1 MYDISKM
8 TNITRLYQIYL
19 MTYDTLRAQSKSK
32 LGIEQDTLKKLKEI
46 SLQIYTLILDQ
57 TYSSIQE
64 LKNYGDVYDIYQ
76 ISSRLDKM
84 VSVIEN
90 LFETKN
96 KLTHKYGEFSIIPLV
111 LENSKDNI
119 SEEKLS
125 ILTKRRDIFDT
136 YIKNEGFL
144 KKLKEEIIKLNE
156 ELGNLSNKQDEIN
169 SIFTKYEKELQR
181 FIQISDDFIEL
192 CKDNSIDIK
201 QLQSYNDIEF
211 NAYYDNICSSDKD
224 ATEKYNVMLSIPVNN
239 DYSDIHYE
247 VKHEME
253 EAKLRRSLIE
263 IVKEINGTYSNYE
276 ELIKKREKI
285 NKYLKN
291 IENKELISQLK
302 LLIDRQI
309 RSIQSYHQVE
319 LSILNIKDEVS
330 EKQTLV
336 DRLTS
341 DNENLK
347 KDIEYILSLPSID
360 YVIDKTK
367 SSTNNMVIGI
377 SDSFITYTKDRVKN
391 VLLYVYNELNKENN
405 SIIKNSIDNYF
416 NEKNK
421 EENNSI
427 IKNSIDNY
435 FNEKN
440 KEENIKYSSNEI
452 IDIKNGY
459 IVYSYDRVIDILRKI
474 LNSMNKNTIE
484 VDNTKEH
491 PTLIEDN
498 SNIEKQ
504 DNIEVDISKE
514 NIFLDDLK
522 NDDNKDNTL
531 EGSNNS
537 ILDITKENNESS
549 NTITENIVQ
558 EENNKDNYEFPNI
571 DLDNK
576 KDDVILSSDKTI
588 DNEGFWPVKDIDI
601 SVLGI
606 DNLE

>member
-64 LKNYGDVYDIYQ
+64 LKNYGDVCDIYQ

-111 LENSKDNI
+111 LENNKDNI
-119 SEEKLS
+119 SEEKLF

-421 EENNSI
+421 EEN
-427 IKNSIDNY
+427 
-435 FNEKN
+435 
-440 KEENIKYSSNEI
+440 IKYSSNEI

-504 DNIEVDISKE
+504 DDIEVDISKE

-588 DNEGFWPVKDIDI
+588 DNEGFWPIKDIDI

>member
-319 LSILNIKDEVS
+319 LSILNIKDDVS

-421 EENNSI
+421 EEN
-427 IKNSIDNY
+427 
-435 FNEKN
+435 
-440 KEENIKYSSNEI
+440 IKYSSNEI

-484 VDNTKEH
+484 VDNTKETH
-491 PTLIEDN
+491 TLIEDN

-504 DNIEVDISKE
+504 DDIEVDISKE

-522 NDDNKDNTL
+522 KDDNKDNTL
-531 EGSNNS
+531 EDSNNS

>member
-46 SLQIYTLILDQ
+46 SLQIYTLILNQ

-111 LENSKDNI
+111 LENNKDNI

-144 KKLKEEIIKLNE
+144 KELKEEIIKLNE

-247 VKHEME
+247 VKQEME

-347 KDIEYILSLPSID
+347 KDIGYILSLPSID

-377 SDSFITYTKDRVKN
+377 SDSFIAYTKDRVKN
-391 VLLYVYNELNKENN
+391 VLLYVYNELNK
-405 SIIKNSIDNYF
+405 
-416 NEKNK
+416 
-421 EENNSI
+421 ENNSI

-484 VDNTKEH
+484 ADNTKETH
-491 PTLIEDN
+491 TLIEDN

-504 DNIEVDISKE
+504 DDIEVDISKE

>member
-46 SLQIYTLILDQ
+46 SLQIYTLIHNQ

-76 ISSRLDKM
+76 VSSRLDKM
-84 VSVIEN
+84 VSIIEN
-90 LFETKN
+90 LFDTKN

-111 LENSKDNI
+111 LEDNKDNI
-119 SEEKLS
+119 SEEELS

-421 EENNSI
+421 EEN
-427 IKNSIDNY
+427 
-435 FNEKN
+435 
-440 KEENIKYSSNEI
+440 IKYSSNEI

-522 NDDNKDNTL
+522 NDENKDNTL

>member
-111 LENSKDNI
+111 LENNKDNI

-211 NAYYDNICSSDKD
+211 NVYYDDICSSDKD

-421 EENNSI
+421 EEN
-427 IKNSIDNY
+427 
-435 FNEKN
+435 
-440 KEENIKYSSNEI
+440 IKYSSNEI

>member
-319 LSILNIKDEVS
+319 LSILNIKDDVS

-377 SDSFITYTKDRVKN
+377 SDSFINYTKDRVKN
-391 VLLYVYNELNKENN
+391 VLLYVYNELNK
-405 SIIKNSIDNYF
+405 
-416 NEKNK
+416 
-421 EENNSI
+421 ENNSI

-484 VDNTKEH
+484 VDNTKETH
-491 PTLIEDN
+491 TLIEDN

-504 DNIEVDISKE
+504 DDIEVDISKE

>member
-263 IVKEINGTYSNYE
+263 IVKEINGVYSNYE

-421 EENNSI
+421 EEN
-427 IKNSIDNY
+427 
-435 FNEKN
+435 
-440 KEENIKYSSNEI
+440 IKYSSNEI

-504 DNIEVDISKE
+504 DDIEVDISKE

>member
-46 SLQIYTLILDQ
+46 SLQIYTLIHNQ

-319 LSILNIKDEVS
+319 LSILNIKDDVS

-421 EENNSI
+421 EEN
-427 IKNSIDNY
+427 
-435 FNEKN
+435 
-440 KEENIKYSSNEI
+440 IKYSSNEI

-484 VDNTKEH
+484 VDNTKETH
-491 PTLIEDN
+491 TLIEDN

-504 DNIEVDISKE
+504 DDIEVDISKE

>member
-111 LENSKDNI
+111 LENNKDNI
-119 SEEKLS
+119 SEEKSS

-377 SDSFITYTKDRVKN
+377 SDSFINYTKDRVKN
-391 VLLYVYNELNKENN
+391 VLLYVYNELNK
-405 SIIKNSIDNYF
+405 
-416 NEKNK
+416 
-421 EENNSI
+421 ENNSI

-504 DNIEVDISKE
+504 DDIEVDISKE

>member
-46 SLQIYTLILDQ
+46 SLQIYTLIHNQ

-76 ISSRLDKM
+76 VSSRLDKM
-84 VSVIEN
+84 VSIIEN

-111 LENSKDNI
+111 LEDNKDNI
-119 SEEKLS
+119 SEEELS

-319 LSILNIKDEVS
+319 LSILNIKDDVS

-421 EENNSI
+421 EEN
-427 IKNSIDNY
+427 
-435 FNEKN
+435 
-440 KEENIKYSSNEI
+440 IKYSSNEI

-504 DNIEVDISKE
+504 DDIEVDISKE

>member
-192 CKDNSIDIK
+192 CQDNSIDIK

-319 LSILNIKDEVS
+319 LSILNIKDDVS

-405 SIIKNSIDNYF
+405 SIIKNY
-416 NEKNK
+416 
-421 EENNSI
+421 
-427 IKNSIDNY
+427 IDNY

-484 VDNTKEH
+484 VDNTKETH
-491 PTLIEDN
+491 TLIEDN

-504 DNIEVDISKE
+504 DDIEVDISKE

-522 NDDNKDNTL
+522 KDDNKDNTL
-531 EGSNNS
+531 EDSNNS

>member
-111 LENSKDNI
+111 LENNKDNI

-377 SDSFITYTKDRVKN
+377 SDSFIAYTKDRVKN
-391 VLLYVYNELNKENN
+391 VLLYVYNELNK
-405 SIIKNSIDNYF
+405 
-416 NEKNK
+416 
-421 EENNSI
+421 ENNSI

-504 DNIEVDISKE
+504 DDIEVDISKE

>member
-263 IVKEINGTYSNYE
+263 IVKKINGTYSNYE

-319 LSILNIKDEVS
+319 LSILNIKDDVS

-377 SDSFITYTKDRVKN
+377 SDSFIAYTKDRVKN
-391 VLLYVYNELNKENN
+391 VLLYVYNELNK
-405 SIIKNSIDNYF
+405 
-416 NEKNK
+416 
-421 EENNSI
+421 ENNSI

-484 VDNTKEH
+484 VDNTKETH
-491 PTLIEDN
+491 TLIEDN

-504 DNIEVDISKE
+504 DDIEVDISKE

-522 NDDNKDNTL
+522 KDDNKDNTL
-531 EGSNNS
+531 EDSNNS

>member
-111 LENSKDNI
+111 LENNKDNI

-125 ILTKRRDIFDT
+125 ILTKRRDAFDT

-421 EENNSI
+421 EEN
-427 IKNSIDNY
+427 
-435 FNEKN
+435 
-440 KEENIKYSSNEI
+440 IKYSSNEI

-484 VDNTKEH
+484 IDNTKEH

-504 DNIEVDISKE
+504 DDIEVDISKE

>member
-111 LENSKDNI
+111 LENNKDNI

-319 LSILNIKDEVS
+319 LSILNIKEEVS

-421 EENNSI
+421 EEN
-427 IKNSIDNY
+427 
-435 FNEKN
+435 
-440 KEENIKYSSNEI
+440 IKYSSNEI

-504 DNIEVDISKE
+504 DDIEVDISKE

-531 EGSNNS
+531 EDSNNS

>member
-111 LENSKDNI
+111 LENNKDNI

-125 ILTKRRDIFDT
+125 ILTKRRDAFDT

-421 EENNSI
+421 EEN
-427 IKNSIDNY
+427 
-435 FNEKN
+435 
-440 KEENIKYSSNEI
+440 IKYSSNEI

-504 DNIEVDISKE
+504 DDIEVDIFKE

>member
-46 SLQIYTLILDQ
+46 SLQIYTLILNQ

-111 LENSKDNI
+111 LENNKDNI

-125 ILTKRRDIFDT
+125 ILTKRRDAFDT

-144 KKLKEEIIKLNE
+144 KELKEEIIKLNE

-211 NAYYDNICSSDKD
+211 NVYYDNICSSDKD

-347 KDIEYILSLPSID
+347 KDIGYILSLPSID

-377 SDSFITYTKDRVKN
+377 SDSFIAYTKDRVKN
-391 VLLYVYNELNKENN
+391 VLLYVYNELNK
-405 SIIKNSIDNYF
+405 
-416 NEKNK
+416 
-421 EENNSI
+421 ENNSI

-484 VDNTKEH
+484 ADNTKETH
-491 PTLIEDN
+491 TLIEDN

-504 DNIEVDISKE
+504 DDIEVDISKE

-549 NTITENIVQ
+549 NTITEKIVQ

>member
-46 SLQIYTLILDQ
+46 SLQIYTLIHNQ

-111 LENSKDNI
+111 LENNKDNI

-347 KDIEYILSLPSID
+347 KDIEYILSLTSID

-367 SSTNNMVIGI
+367 SSTNNMVI
-377 SDSFITYTKDRVKN
+377 
-391 VLLYVYNELNKENN
+391 
-405 SIIKNSIDNYF
+405 
-416 NEKNK
+416 
-421 EENNSI
+421 
-427 IKNSIDNY
+427 
-435 FNEKN
+435 
-440 KEENIKYSSNEI
+440 
-452 IDIKNGY
+452 
-459 IVYSYDRVIDILRKI
+459 
-474 LNSMNKNTIE
+474 
-484 VDNTKEH
+484 
-491 PTLIEDN
+491 
-498 SNIEKQ
+498 
-504 DNIEVDISKE
+504 
-514 NIFLDDLK
+514 
-522 NDDNKDNTL
+522 
-531 EGSNNS
+531 
-537 ILDITKENNESS
+537 
-549 NTITENIVQ
+549 
-558 EENNKDNYEFPNI
+558 
-571 DLDNK
+571 
-576 KDDVILSSDKTI
+576 
-588 DNEGFWPVKDIDI
+588 
-601 SVLGI
+601 
-606 DNLE
+606 

>member
-19 MTYDTLRAQSKSK
+19 MTYNTLRAQSKSK

-46 SLQIYTLILDQ
+46 SLQIYTLILNQ

-111 LENSKDNI
+111 LENNKDNI

-144 KKLKEEIIKLNE
+144 KELKEEIIKLNE

-347 KDIEYILSLPSID
+347 KDIGYILSLPSID

-377 SDSFITYTKDRVKN
+377 SDSFIAYTKDRVKN

-421 EENNSI
+421 EENN
-427 IKNSIDNY
+427 
-435 FNEKN
+435 
-440 KEENIKYSSNEI
+440 KYSSNEI

-484 VDNTKEH
+484 ADNTKETH
-491 PTLIEDN
+491 TLIEDN

-504 DNIEVDISKE
+504 DDIEVDISKE

>member
-111 LENSKDNI
+111 LENNKDNI

-125 ILTKRRDIFDT
+125 ILTKRRDAFDT

-421 EENNSI
+421 EEN
-427 IKNSIDNY
+427 
-435 FNEKN
+435 
-440 KEENIKYSSNEI
+440 IKYSSNEI

-504 DNIEVDISKE
+504 DDIEVDISKE

-522 NDDNKDNTL
+522 NDENKDNTL

-558 EENNKDNYEFPNI
+558 EENNKDNYDFPNI

>member
-111 LENSKDNI
+111 LENNKDNI

-125 ILTKRRDIFDT
+125 ILTKRRDAFDT

-377 SDSFITYTKDRVKN
+377 SDSFINYTKDRVKN
-391 VLLYVYNELNKENN
+391 VLLYVYNELNK
-405 SIIKNSIDNYF
+405 
-416 NEKNK
+416 
-421 EENNSI
+421 ENNSI

-504 DNIEVDISKE
+504 DDIEVDISKE

>member
-319 LSILNIKDEVS
+319 LSILNIKDDVS

-421 EENNSI
+421 EEN
-427 IKNSIDNY
+427 
-435 FNEKN
+435 
-440 KEENIKYSSNEI
+440 IKYSSNEI

-484 VDNTKEH
+484 VDNTKETH
-491 PTLIEDN
+491 TLIEDN

-504 DNIEVDISKE
+504 DDIEVDISKE

-531 EGSNNS
+531 EDSNNS

>member
-46 SLQIYTLILDQ
+46 SLQIYTLILNQ

-111 LENSKDNI
+111 LENNKDNI

-144 KKLKEEIIKLNE
+144 KELKEEIIKLNE

-347 KDIEYILSLPSID
+347 KDIGYILSLPSID

-377 SDSFITYTKDRVKN
+377 SDSFIAYTKDRVKN
-391 VLLYVYNELNKENN
+391 VLLYVYNELNK
-405 SIIKNSIDNYF
+405 
-416 NEKNK
+416 
-421 EENNSI
+421 ENNSI

-484 VDNTKEH
+484 VDNTKETH
-491 PTLIEDN
+491 TLIEDN

-504 DNIEVDISKE
+504 DDIEVDISKE

>member
-96 KLTHKYGEFSIIPLV
+96 KLTHKYVEFSIIPLV

-319 LSILNIKDEVS
+319 LSILNIKDDVS

-377 SDSFITYTKDRVKN
+377 SDSFIAYTKDRVKN
-391 VLLYVYNELNKENN
+391 VLLYVYNELNK
-405 SIIKNSIDNYF
+405 
-416 NEKNK
+416 
-421 EENNSI
+421 ENNSI

-484 VDNTKEH
+484 VDNTKETH
-491 PTLIEDN
+491 TLIEDN

-504 DNIEVDISKE
+504 DDIEVDISKE

-522 NDDNKDNTL
+522 KDDNKDNTL
-531 EGSNNS
+531 EDSNNS

>member
-319 LSILNIKDEVS
+319 LSILNIKDDVS

-377 SDSFITYTKDRVKN
+377 SDSFIAYTKDRVKN
-391 VLLYVYNELNKENN
+391 VLLYVYNELNK
-405 SIIKNSIDNYF
+405 
-416 NEKNK
+416 
-421 EENNSI
+421 ENNSI

-504 DNIEVDISKE
+504 DDIEVDISKE

>member
-111 LENSKDNI
+111 LENNKDNI

-192 CKDNSIDIK
+192 CQDNSIDIK

-421 EENNSI
+421 EEN
-427 IKNSIDNY
+427 
-435 FNEKN
+435 
-440 KEENIKYSSNEI
+440 IKYSSNEI

-504 DNIEVDISKE
+504 DDIEVDISKE

-588 DNEGFWPVKDIDI
+588 DNEGFWPIKDIDI

>member
-111 LENSKDNI
+111 LENNKDNI

-421 EENNSI
+421 EEN
-427 IKNSIDNY
+427 
-435 FNEKN
+435 
-440 KEENIKYSSNEI
+440 IKYSSNEI

-504 DNIEVDISKE
+504 DDIEVDISKE

>member
-111 LENSKDNI
+111 LENNKDNI

-263 IVKEINGTYSNYE
+263 IVKEINGAYSNYE

-319 LSILNIKDEVS
+319 LSILNIKEEVS

-391 VLLYVYNELNKENN
+391 VLLYVYNELNK
-405 SIIKNSIDNYF
+405 
-416 NEKNK
+416 
-421 EENNSI
+421 ENNSI

>member
-111 LENSKDNI
+111 LENNKDNI

-211 NAYYDNICSSDKD
+211 NVYYDDICSSDKD

-360 YVIDKTK
+360 YVIDKIK

-391 VLLYVYNELNKENN
+391 VLLYVYNELNK
-405 SIIKNSIDNYF
+405 
-416 NEKNK
+416 
-421 EENNSI
+421 ENNSI

-484 VDNTKEH
+484 VDNTKETH
-491 PTLIEDN
+491 TLIEDN

-504 DNIEVDISKE
+504 DDIEVDISKE

-522 NDDNKDNTL
+522 KDDNKDNTL
-531 EGSNNS
+531 EDSNNS
-537 ILDITKENNESS
+537 ILDIKKENNESS

>member
-111 LENSKDNI
+111 LENNKDNI

-421 EENNSI
+421 EEN
-427 IKNSIDNY
+427 
-435 FNEKN
+435 
-440 KEENIKYSSNEI
+440 IKYSSNEI

-474 LNSMNKNTIE
+474 LSSMNKNTIE

-504 DNIEVDISKE
+504 DDIEVDISKE

>member
-263 IVKEINGTYSNYE
+263 IVKEINGAYSNYE

-319 LSILNIKDEVS
+319 LSILNIKDDVS

-377 SDSFITYTKDRVKN
+377 SDSFIAYTKDRVKN
-391 VLLYVYNELNKENN
+391 VLLYVYNELNK
-405 SIIKNSIDNYF
+405 
-416 NEKNK
+416 
-421 EENNSI
+421 ENNSI

-484 VDNTKEH
+484 VDNTKETH
-491 PTLIEDN
+491 TLIEDN

-504 DNIEVDISKE
+504 DDIEVDISKE

>member
-111 LENSKDNI
+111 LENNKDNI

-319 LSILNIKDEVS
+319 LSVLNIKEEVS

-341 DNENLK
+341 DNENFK

-391 VLLYVYNELNKENN
+391 VLLYVYNELNK
-405 SIIKNSIDNYF
+405 
-416 NEKNK
+416 
-421 EENNSI
+421 ENNSI

-504 DNIEVDISKE
+504 DDIEVDISKE

>member
-111 LENSKDNI
+111 LENNKDNI

-263 IVKEINGTYSNYE
+263 IVKEINGAYSNYE

-421 EENNSI
+421 EEN
-427 IKNSIDNY
+427 
-435 FNEKN
+435 
-440 KEENIKYSSNEI
+440 IKYSSNEI

-504 DNIEVDISKE
+504 DDIEVDISKE

-522 NDDNKDNTL
+522 KDDNKDNTL
-531 EGSNNS
+531 EDSNNS

>member
-46 SLQIYTLILDQ
+46 SLQIYTLILNQ
-57 TYSSIQE
+57 TYSSIQK

-111 LENSKDNI
+111 LENNKDNI

-144 KKLKEEIIKLNE
+144 KELKEEIIKLNE

-347 KDIEYILSLPSID
+347 KDIGYILSLPSID

-377 SDSFITYTKDRVKN
+377 SDSFIAYTKDRVKN

-421 EENNSI
+421 EENN
-427 IKNSIDNY
+427 
-435 FNEKN
+435 
-440 KEENIKYSSNEI
+440 KYSSNEI

-484 VDNTKEH
+484 ADNTKETH
-491 PTLIEDN
+491 TLIEDN

-504 DNIEVDISKE
+504 DDIEVDISKE

>member
-111 LENSKDNI
+111 LENNKDNI

-125 ILTKRRDIFDT
+125 ILTKRRDAFDT

-319 LSILNIKDEVS
+319 LSILNIKEEVS

-421 EENNSI
+421 EEN
-427 IKNSIDNY
+427 
-435 FNEKN
+435 
-440 KEENIKYSSNEI
+440 IKYSSNEI

-504 DNIEVDISKE
+504 DDIEVDISKE

>member
-111 LENSKDNI
+111 LENNKDNI

-211 NAYYDNICSSDKD
+211 NEYYDNICSSDKD

-319 LSILNIKDEVS
+319 LSILNIKEEVS

-421 EENNSI
+421 EEN
-427 IKNSIDNY
+427 
-435 FNEKN
+435 
-440 KEENIKYSSNEI
+440 IKYSSNEI

-504 DNIEVDISKE
+504 DDIEVDISKE

-531 EGSNNS
+531 EDSNNS

>member
-239 DYSDIHYE
+239 DYSDIHYD

-319 LSILNIKDEVS
+319 LSILNIKDDVS

-377 SDSFITYTKDRVKN
+377 SDSFIAYTKDRVKN
-391 VLLYVYNELNKENN
+391 VLLYVYNELNK
-405 SIIKNSIDNYF
+405 
-416 NEKNK
+416 
-421 EENNSI
+421 ENNSI

-484 VDNTKEH
+484 VDNTKETH
-491 PTLIEDN
+491 TLIEDN

-504 DNIEVDISKE
+504 DDIEVDISKE

-522 NDDNKDNTL
+522 KDDNKDNTL
-531 EGSNNS
+531 EDSNNS

>member
-46 SLQIYTLILDQ
+46 SLQIYTLILNQ

-111 LENSKDNI
+111 LENNKDNI

-144 KKLKEEIIKLNE
+144 KELKEEIIKLNE

-247 VKHEME
+247 VKQEME

-347 KDIEYILSLPSID
+347 KDIGYILSLPSID

-377 SDSFITYTKDRVKN
+377 SDSFIAYTKDRVKN

-421 EENNSI
+421 EENN
-427 IKNSIDNY
+427 
-435 FNEKN
+435 
-440 KEENIKYSSNEI
+440 KYSSNEI

-484 VDNTKEH
+484 ADNTKETH
-491 PTLIEDN
+491 TLIEDN

-504 DNIEVDISKE
+504 DDIEVDISKE

-531 EGSNNS
+531 EGSDNS

>member
-111 LENSKDNI
+111 LENNKDNI

-263 IVKEINGTYSNYE
+263 IVKEINGAYSNYE

-319 LSILNIKDEVS
+319 LSILNIKEEVS

-421 EENNSI
+421 EEN
-427 IKNSIDNY
+427 
-435 FNEKN
+435 
-440 KEENIKYSSNEI
+440 IKYSSNEI

-504 DNIEVDISKE
+504 DDIEVDISKE

-531 EGSNNS
+531 EDSNNS

>member
-111 LENSKDNI
+111 LENNKDNI

-125 ILTKRRDIFDT
+125 ILTKRRNIFDT

-319 LSILNIKDEVS
+319 LSILNIKEEVS

-421 EENNSI
+421 EEN
-427 IKNSIDNY
+427 
-435 FNEKN
+435 
-440 KEENIKYSSNEI
+440 IKYSSNEI

-504 DNIEVDISKE
+504 DDIEVDISKE